1 MDALYAGKVF
11 HARMAPKRHRL
22 SYRIFMVLT
31 AVGGERGGLGFLYG
45 RNRPGLIS
53 VWDKDHGDGS
63 ARPLRVQIEAMI
75 AARGLAVPAGPM
87 RMLSMPRVLG
97 RAFNPLTV
105 YYCHDAAGRLAVV
118 VYEVNNTFGARH
130 WYVLPADRQHCG
142 KAFFVSPFMDM
153 DLAYDFQIAAPGERA
168 LIGIRVSREGETV
181 LTASFAA
188 ERRALNAANILLA
201 WAAHP
206 LQTLGVL
213 AGIYLEGLKLLLKG
227 LRWRSPKGV
236 RAAREP
242 AGAV

>member
-1 MDALYAGKVF
+1 
-11 HARMAPKRHRL
+11 
-22 SYRIFMVLT
+22 
-31 AVGGERGGLGFLYG
+31 
-45 RNRPGLIS
+45 
-53 VWDKDHGDGS
+53 
-63 ARPLRVQIEAMI
+63 
-75 AARGLAVPAGPM
+75 
-87 RMLSMPRVLG
+87 
-97 RAFNPLTV
+97 
-105 YYCHDAAGRLAVV
+105 
-118 VYEVNNTFGARH
+118 
-130 WYVLPADRQHCG
+130 
-142 KAFFVSPFMDM
+142 MDM

-236 RAAREP
+236 RAARKP